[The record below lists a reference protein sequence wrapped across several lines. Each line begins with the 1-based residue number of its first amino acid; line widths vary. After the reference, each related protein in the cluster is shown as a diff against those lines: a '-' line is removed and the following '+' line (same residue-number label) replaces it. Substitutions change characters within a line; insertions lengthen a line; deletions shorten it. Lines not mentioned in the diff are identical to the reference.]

1 MLYLECNC
9 NHNSASCFCAHSPLW
24 GGAEGARGRSELHYT
39 DFSTICT
46 RSRLCLFWRDATT
59 QIARVFSVAQWPNGK
74 QVSCPALQVIQRV
87 KKREMFT
94 HQGLLFKMWIL
105 AILQHPQMHHQFK
118 RQRQRRLTDFE
129 KKTGAWRNNWNKLWV
144 CSLTGIPNMMMMM
157 SKMPMG
163 GIKIGAKIM
172 TEKVD
177 QTVTGLAQSRDL
189 FESDDEDNLKRSQYC
204 VCNNIVC
211 DCDENPDSKSLL
223 DNCWVEN

>member
-1 MLYLECNC
+1 MLYLECNSIIIL
-9 NHNSASCFCAHSPLW
+9 HRASALIVHV
-24 GGAEGARGRSELHYT
+24 GGGREGKIGNQLH
-39 DFSTICT
+39 
-46 RSRLCLFWRDATT
+46 RLFYNVHGISSLSFWRDSSSR
-59 QIARVFSVAQWPNGK
+59 IARVFSVAQWPNGR
-74 QVSCPALQVIQRV
+74 QVSCRGLQVIQRI

-118 RQRQRRLTDFE
+118 RQRQRRLTDLE

>member
-1 MLYLECNC
+1 MTTKFKKSFSPML
-9 NHNSASCFCAHSPLW
+9 
-24 GGAEGARGRSELHYT
+24 
-39 DFSTICT
+39 ICWNDIKIHLGFED
-46 RSRLCLFWRDATT
+46 SYFVPPP
-59 QIARVFSVAQWPNGK
+59 I
-74 QVSCPALQVIQRV
+74 
-87 KKREMFT
+87 T

-129 KKTGAWRNNWNKLWV
+129 KKTGAWRNNWNKFWV

-204 VCNNIVC
+204 VCNNIIC